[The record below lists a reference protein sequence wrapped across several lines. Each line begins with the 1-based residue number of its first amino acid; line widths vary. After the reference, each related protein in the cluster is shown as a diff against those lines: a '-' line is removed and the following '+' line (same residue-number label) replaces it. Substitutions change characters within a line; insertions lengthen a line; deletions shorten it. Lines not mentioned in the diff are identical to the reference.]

1 MTSGF
6 DRREF
11 VAGYLVEAEEHL
23 RAANTNLLAVEQM
36 LARGEPHAH
45 RVRELFRSLHTLKGL
60 SAMVG
65 VDPIVDLAHEMETI
79 LRGADRSSGR
89 LPAPA
94 VELLLRGVQA
104 IEVRVRAFAEGKAVP
119 PAPADLLQALQSL
132 EPASSHIAAP
142 GAASLALEP
151 ELLAKLTPVE
161 QTQIVQGA
169 AQGRR
174 ALRLEFFPSPER
186 SARGLTITTI
196 RERIGKLAEIVKVLP
211 RALPKSAAAPGGLAF
226 TLLLLTEATDQALTE
241 AASLEPGELRALL
254 PASVSELH
262 APLSEPPLE
271 GDDEIARPLQTGSV
285 RVDVARLDDALEK
298 LSALVVTRFRLAR
311 AIAALR
317 DQGTEVRELAS
328 IAHENA
334 RQLRDLRAC
343 ITRARMVSVK
353 DLLER
358 VPLIVRGMSR
368 ATGKRVRL
376 KIEAGTAELDKA
388 VAERVFPAIVHL
400 VRNAIDHAIEAPDE
414 RTRLG
419 KPEEGTI
426 TVTCFEHSNTE
437 LELHVIDDGRGLD
450 AERIAAKAG
459 RAVPGD
465 ARGLLELITL
475 PGLSTLD
482 KATSSSG
489 RGMGMEIVKRITVET
504 LGGSLALATT
514 PGLGTRFTLRV
525 PLSITILDCLSFSSG
540 DQIFV
545 TPVAAVD
552 EIVEVDPART
562 YLPPA
567 PGGGRLQLIE
577 RRGKSIPLLSLG
589 DLLETSAAGKA
600 PSKALVVKRD
610 DEAFALGVD
619 RMLGQQEVVVRPLED
634 PLVKVGGIS
643 GATDLGDGKPT
654 LVLDLVGLIARAS
667 AGSIAA
673 A

>member
-1 MTSGF
+1 MSLGF

-23 RAANTNLLAVEQM
+23 RASSGNLLAVEKL
-36 LARGEPHAH
+36 LARGEPHAN

-65 VDPIVDLAHEMETI
+65 VDPIVELAHEMETI

-89 LPAPA
+89 LSPAA
-94 VELLLRGVQA
+94 VELLLRGLQA
-104 IEVRVRAFAEGKAVP
+104 IEVRVRAFAEGKGVP
-119 PAPADLLQALQSL
+119 PAPVDLVQALQNL
-132 EPASSHIAAP
+132 EPSANDPVAPSAA
-142 GAASLALEP
+142 ALTLEP

-161 QTQIVQGA
+161 QSELIQGA
-169 AQGRR
+169 TRGRR
-174 ALRLEFFPSPER
+174 ALRLDFFPSPER
-186 SARGLTITTI
+186 SASGFTITTV

-211 RALPKSAAAPGGLAF
+211 RALPKSALAPGGLAF
-226 TLLLLTEATDQALTE
+226 TLLILTEGKNEALAE
-241 AASLEPGELRALL
+241 AASLQPGEL
-254 PASVSELH
+254 SELVPSSSSEEL
-262 APLSEPPLE
+262 APLAEPL
-271 GDDEIARPLQTGSV
+271 DDADDQLARPLQTGSV

-311 AIAALR
+311 AITALR
-317 DQGTEVRELAS
+317 DRGSDVRELAS
-328 IAHENA
+328 IANESA

-376 KIEAGTAELDKA
+376 NIEAGNAELDKA

-400 VRNAIDHAIEAPDE
+400 VRNAIDHAIEPPEE

-419 KPEEGTI
+419 KPEEGTV
-426 TVTCFEHSNTE
+426 TVTCFEHSNTG

-459 RAVPGD
+459 RAVPSD

-482 KATSSSG
+482 HATSSSG

-504 LGGSLALATT
+504 LGGSLALTTT

-540 DQIFV
+540 DQVFV

-589 DLLETSAAGKA
+589 DLLSTSAAGKV

-619 RMLGQQEVVVRPLED
+619 HMLGQQEVVVRPLED
-634 PLVKVGGIS
+634 PLVKVSGIS
-643 GATDLGDGKPT
+643 GATDLGDGRPT
-654 LVLDLVGLIARAS
+654 LVLDLVGLIGRAS
-667 AGSIAA
+667 AGSFAA

>member
-1 MTSGF
+1 MSTGF

-23 RAANTNLLAVEQM
+23 RAANGNLLAVEKM
-36 LARGEPHAH
+36 LARGEPHAN

-104 IEVRVRAFAEGKAVP
+104 IEVRVRAFAEGKVVP
-119 PAPADLLQALQSL
+119 PAPAELLQALQDL
-132 EPASSHIAAP
+132 EPSSTHLAAP
-142 GAASLALEP
+142 SAAALALEP

-161 QTQIVQGA
+161 QTQLVQGA

-174 ALRLEFFPSPER
+174 ALRLEFVPSPER
-186 SARGLTITTI
+186 SASGFTITTV
-196 RERIGKLAEIVKVLP
+196 RERVGKLAEIVKVLP
-211 RALPKSAAAPGGLAF
+211 RAVPKSAAAPGGLAF
-226 TLLLLTEATDQALTE
+226 TLLLLSEATDEALAE
-241 AASLEPGELRALL
+241 AASLKPGELSALL
-254 PASVSELH
+254 PSGASEEH
-262 APLSEPPLE
+262 APLELPLE
-271 GDDEIARPLQTGSV
+271 DEDEIARPLQTGSV
-285 RVDVARLDDALEK
+285 RVEVSRLDDALEK

-317 DQGTEVRELAS
+317 DQGTDVRELAS
-328 IAHENA
+328 IANENA

-368 ATGKRVRL
+368 TTGKRVRL
-376 KIEAGTAELDKA
+376 NIEAGTAELDKA

-400 VRNAIDHAIEAPDE
+400 VRNAIDHAIETPEE

-419 KPEEGTI
+419 KPEEGTV

-450 AERIAAKAG
+450 AARIAAKAG
-459 RAVPGD
+459 RPVPSD
-465 ARGLLELITL
+465 PRGLLELITL

-482 KATSSSG
+482 QATSSSG

-504 LGGSLALATT
+504 LGGSLALQTT

-540 DQIFV
+540 DQVFV

-552 EIVEVDPART
+552 EIVEIDPART
-562 YLPPA
+562 YVPPA

-589 DLLETSAAGKA
+589 DLLETSSAGKA
-600 PSKALVVKRD
+600 PSKALVVKQD
-610 DEAFALGVD
+610 DQAFALGVD

-654 LVLDLVGLIARAS
+654 LVLDLVGLIGRAS

>member
-1 MTSGF
+1 MSTGF

-23 RAANTNLLAVEQM
+23 RASNGNLLAVEKM
-36 LARGEPHAH
+36 LARGEPHAN

-79 LRGADRSSGR
+79 LRSADRSSGR
-89 LPAPA
+89 LSAPS
-94 VELLLRGVQA
+94 VELLLRGLQA
-104 IEVRVRAFAEGKAVP
+104 IEVRVRAFAENKAVA
-119 PAPADLLQALQSL
+119 PAPTELLHALQNL
-132 EPASSHIAAP
+132 EPSSSHSTASSAAE
-142 GAASLALEP
+142 LALEP

-161 QTQIVQGA
+161 QTQLIQGA
-169 AQGRR
+169 AQRRR
-174 ALRLEFFPSPER
+174 ALRLDFIPSPER
-186 SARGLTITTI
+186 SASGLTITTI
-196 RERIGKLAEIVKVLP
+196 RERVGKLAEIVKVLP
-211 RALPKSAAAPGGLAF
+211 RSLPKSPTAPGGLAF
-226 TLLLLTEATDQALTE
+226 TLLLLTEATDEALAE
-241 AASLEPGELRALL
+241 AASLQPGELRPLL
-254 PASVSELH
+254 PSVVREEQPALPDLAEDEDEL
-262 APLSEPPLE
+262 
-271 GDDEIARPLQTGSV
+271 ARPLQTGSV
-285 RVDVARLDDALEK
+285 RVEVARLDDALEK
-298 LSALVVTRFRLAR
+298 LSALVVTRFRLNR

-317 DQGTEVRELAS
+317 DQGTDVRELAS
-328 IAHENA
+328 IAGENA

-376 KIEAGTAELDKA
+376 NIEAGSAELDKA

-400 VRNAIDHAIEAPDE
+400 VRNAIDHAIEPPEE
-414 RTRLG
+414 RARLG
-419 KPEEGTI
+419 KPEEGTV

-459 RAVPGD
+459 RAVPSD

-482 KATSSSG
+482 QATSSSG

-504 LGGSLALATT
+504 LGGSLALKTT

-562 YLPPA
+562 YVPPA

-589 DLLETSAAGKA
+589 DLLSTSAAGKA

-643 GATDLGDGKPT
+643 GATDLGDGRPT
-654 LVLDLVGLIARAS
+654 LVLDLAGLIGRAS
-667 AGSIAA
+667 AGSFAA